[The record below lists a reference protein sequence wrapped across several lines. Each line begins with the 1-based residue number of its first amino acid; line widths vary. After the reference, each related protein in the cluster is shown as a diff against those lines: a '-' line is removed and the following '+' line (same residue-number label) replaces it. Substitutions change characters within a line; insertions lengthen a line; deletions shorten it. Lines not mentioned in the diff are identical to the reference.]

1 MSTNDMPTLLIDG
14 DLLLYK
20 ATSASE
26 NEIRWDEDN
35 HVLYSSVIEAYEMF
49 VSQLNAIKTK
59 LDSSQV
65 RIAFT
70 KGASFRSKLYEPYKA
85 PRQGTRKPL
94 CFARVRDRIESEF
107 PCYSYPGLEADDVL
121 GIWATNGNLDN
132 CIVVSEDKD
141 LKTVPCKLYRQNE
154 LTQITEEEADWNF
167 MFQTVTGDVT
177 DGYPGCPGIGPK
189 TAEKLFGETKD
200 LGELWLKV
208 VAAYEH
214 AKLTEEQALTQ
225 ARMARILR
233 ASDWDAA
240 KKEVKLWL
248 PPVTA

>member
-1 MSTNDMPTLLIDG
+1 MPNGSPTLLIDG

-26 NEIRWDEDN
+26 TEIRWDETN
-35 HVLYSSVIEAYEMF
+35 HVLFSNVVEAYDMF
-49 VSQLNAIKTK
+49 VSQLNAIRMK

-94 CFARVRDRIESEF
+94 CFGRVRDRIESEF

-141 LKTVPCKLYRQNE
+141 LKTIPCKLYRQNE
-154 LTQITEEEADWNF
+154 LTQITEEEADYNF
-167 MFQTVTGDVT
+167 MFQTLTGDVT
-177 DGYPGCPGIGPK
+177 DGYPGCKGIGAK
-189 TAEKLFGETKD
+189 TAEKI
-200 LGELWLKV
+200 LGEDRDIAKLWPKV
-208 VAAYEH
+208 VACYEH
-214 AKLTEEQALTQ
+214 AKMTEEDALVQ

-240 KKEVKLWL
+240 TKEVKLWL
-248 PPVTA
+248 PNATA

>member
-1 MSTNDMPTLLIDG
+1 MLPNDTPTLLIDG

-20 ATSASE
+20 ATSLAE
-26 NEIRWDEDN
+26 TEIRWDEDN
-35 HVLYSSVIEAYEMF
+35 HVLYSNAVEAYDMF
-49 VSQLNAIKTK
+49 MSQLDAIKTK
-59 LDSSQV
+59 LGSTQI

-85 PRQGTRKPL
+85 PRQGTRKPM

-107 PCYSYPGLEADDVL
+107 PCYSHPGLEADDVL
-121 GIWATNGNLDN
+121 GIWATNGNLEN

-141 LKTVPCKLYRQNE
+141 LKTIPCNLYRQNE
-154 LTQITEEEADWNF
+154 LTQITEEQADYNF
-167 MFQTVTGDVT
+167 MFQTLTGDVT

-189 TAEKLFGETKD
+189 TAEKLLGDTKD
-200 LGELWLKV
+200 PAQVWLKV

-214 AKLTEEQALTQ
+214 AGLTEEDALTQ

-233 ASDWDAA
+233 ASDWDAST
-240 KKEVKLWL
+240 KEVKLWL